1 VRDFAKELRYIA
13 NDAGLHPGNREL
25 YESAAHEIE
34 RLRALL
40 LDACGVFDH
49 YDLPEHAL
57 HYRRKIGPPSA
68 GLA

>member
-1 VRDFAKELRYIA
+1 MGTLD
-13 NDAGLHPGNREL
+13 NGLKREWRRL
-25 YESAAHEIE
+25 TAENARLTAENE

-40 LDACGVFDH
+40 LDACGIFDH

-68 GLA
+68 GPAP